1 MYEKRCYQ
9 HVVCYTYALVDAY
22 LPRLKTYVFI
32 SNPIKK
38 RTDFFFILRTLG
50 SFYGSYTR

>member
-1 MYEKRCYQ
+1 
-9 HVVCYTYALVDAY
+9 VVCYTYALVDAY